1 MTIVTKCARPV
12 GFGVTCDPVSGHS
25 VSGGFRGGRP
35 ELGNAAKK
43 TVHRYHVSQHEP
55 APINWWPLILAAPIV
70 FLPLGFERRGDVDI
84 GEWVL
89 AWAGVLAFLVLFG
102 IALMSWQRRIPFLWV
117 VVPLAVLGAAY
128 SYYVYTAVV
137 FINYAACIVP
147 WAVDGHRGRT
157 ARYTAML
164 VAVLFAIGLRMPDP
178 DLRNW
183 YWLVVPVFCITCAAF
198 FSWVVR
204 TCLELNRFAKVAER
218 ERIARDL
225 HDVLGHTLSL
235 IALKTELAGRILAKN
250 SDAERAR
257 AEMADVENISR
268 QALVEVQ
275 QTILGDR
282 SETLEEEL
290 ERASSTLRTA
300 GIEVD
305 FQRERFF
312 VDAVHESVLGFA
324 LREAV
329 TNIVRHSRARTCHIR
344 LEQSAQEC
352 LLEVQDDGRGG
363 PQEDGQ
369 KGAPNEGEGLRGMR
383 ERVEAIGGSV
393 RRDVSAGTR
402 LSIRLPASLVTS

>member
-1 MTIVTKCARPV
+1 M
-12 GFGVTCDPVSGHS
+12 
-25 VSGGFRGGRP
+25 
-35 ELGNAAKK
+35 
-43 TVHRYHVSQHEP
+43 HRYHVSQHEP
-55 APINWWPLILAAPIV
+55 APINWWPMILAAPIV

-84 GEWVL
+84 QEWVL

-102 IALMSWQRRIPFLWV
+102 VALVSWQRRLPFLWV
-117 VVPLAVLGAAY
+117 VVPLAVLGALY
-128 SYYVYTAVV
+128 SEYVYTAVV

-147 WAVDGHRGRT
+147 WAVDADRRRT
-157 ARYTAML
+157 LRYTALL
-164 VAVLFAIGLRMPDP
+164 VGVLFAIGFRMPDP

-183 YWLVVPVFCITCAAF
+183 YWLVVPTFCITCAAF
-198 FSWVVR
+198 FAWVVR
-204 TCLELNRFAKVAER
+204 TCLDLNRLAKIAER

-235 IALKTELAGRILAKN
+235 IALKTELAGRLLSRN
-250 SDAERAR
+250 GDAERAR
-257 AEMADVENISR
+257 AEVADVESISR

-282 SETLEEEL
+282 AETLEEEF

-300 GIEVD
+300 GIAVD
-305 FQRERFF
+305 CQRERLT

-329 TNIVRHSRARTCHIR
+329 TNIVRHSQASSCHIR
-344 LEQSAQEC
+344 LQQSAQEC
-352 LLEVQDDGRGG
+352 VLEVQDDGSGC
-363 PQEDGQ
+363 PQQGQ
-369 KGAPNEGEGLRGMR
+369 KEGEGLRGMR

-393 RRDVSAGTR
+393 RRDVSTGTR

>member
-1 MTIVTKCARPV
+1 M
-12 GFGVTCDPVSGHS
+12 
-25 VSGGFRGGRP
+25 
-35 ELGNAAKK
+35 
-43 TVHRYHVSQHEP
+43 HRYHVSQHEP
-55 APINWWPLILAAPIV
+55 APINWWPMILAAPIV
-70 FLPLGFERRGDVDI
+70 FLPLGFERRGDVDTA
-84 GEWVL
+84 EWVL

-102 IALMSWQRRIPFLWV
+102 IALVSWQRRMPFLWV

-128 SYYVYTAVV
+128 SSYVYTAVV

-147 WAVDGHRGRT
+147 WAVDGERRRT
-157 ARYTAML
+157 ARYTALL
-164 VAVLFAIGLRMPDP
+164 VVVLFAIGLRMPDP

-183 YWLVVPVFCITCAAF
+183 YWLVVPVFCVTCAAF

-204 TCLELNRFAKVAER
+204 TCLELNRLAKVSER

-235 IALKTELAGRILAKN
+235 IALKTELAGRLLSQN

-268 QALVEVQ
+268 QALVDVQ

-282 SETLEEEL
+282 AETLEEEF

-305 FQRERFF
+305 CLRERLTFDP
-312 VDAVHESVLGFA
+312 VRESVLGFA

-329 TNIVRHSRARTCHIR
+329 TNIVRHSRASTCQIR
-344 LEQSAQEC
+344 LQQSAQEC
-352 LLEVQDDGRGG
+352 LLEVQDDGGG
-363 PQEDGQ
+363 GALQDGQ
-369 KGAPNEGEGLRGMR
+369 REGEGLRGMR

-393 RRDVSAGTR
+393 RRDVSTGTR
-402 LSIRLPASLVTS
+402 LSIRLPASLVAS

>member
-1 MTIVTKCARPV
+1 MTIVMNSAQPV
-12 GFGVTCDPVSGHS
+12 GFVVTCNPVSGRT
-25 VSGGFRGGRP
+25 VSGGYRSGCPRGRSDAPSRRP
-35 ELGNAAKK
+35 RALNGP
-43 TVHRYHVSQHEP
+43 TTDMHRYHVSTHEP
-55 APINWWPLILAAPIV
+55 APINWWPMILAAPIV

-84 GEWVL
+84 TEWVL

-102 IALMSWQRRIPFLWV
+102 IALVSWQRRIPFLWV

-147 WAVDGHRGRT
+147 WAVDGDRRRT

-164 VAVLFAIGLRMPDP
+164 AGVLFAIGLRMPDP

-204 TCLELNRFAKVAER
+204 TCLELNRLAKVAER

-235 IALKTELAGRILAKN
+235 IALKTELAGRLLSKN

-275 QTILGDR
+275 
-282 SETLEEEL
+282 
-290 ERASSTLRTA
+290 
-300 GIEVD
+300 
-305 FQRERFF
+305 
-312 VDAVHESVLGFA
+312 
-324 LREAV
+324 
-329 TNIVRHSRARTCHIR
+329 
-344 LEQSAQEC
+344 
-352 LLEVQDDGRGG
+352 DDGRGF
-363 PQEDGQ
+363 PEEEVQMESARASPSLPPELPLDS
-369 KGAPNEGEGLRGMR
+369 N
-383 ERVEAIGGSV
+383 AI
-393 RRDVSAGTR
+393 DDEE
-402 LSIRLPASLVTS
+402 P

>member
-1 MTIVTKCARPV
+1 
-12 GFGVTCDPVSGHS
+12 
-25 VSGGFRGGRP
+25 
-35 ELGNAAKK
+35 
-43 TVHRYHVSQHEP
+43 
-55 APINWWPLILAAPIV
+55 
-70 FLPLGFERRGDVDI
+70 
-84 GEWVL
+84 
-89 AWAGVLAFLVLFG
+89 
-102 IALMSWQRRIPFLWV
+102 
-117 VVPLAVLGAAY
+117 
-128 SYYVYTAVV
+128 
-137 FINYAACIVP
+137 
-147 WAVDGHRGRT
+147 
-157 ARYTAML
+157 ML
-164 VAVLFAIGLRMPDP
+164 VGVLFAIGLRMPDP

-183 YWLVVPVFCITCAAF
+183 YWLVVPVFCVTCAAF

-204 TCLELNRFAKVAER
+204 TVLELNRLAKVAER

-235 IALKTELAGRILAKN
+235 IALKTELAGRLLSKN

-305 FQRERFF
+305 FQREHLI

-329 TNIVRHSRARTCHIR
+329 TNIGRHSRASTCHIR
-344 LEQSAQEC
+344 LQQSAKEC
-352 LLEVQDDGRGG
+352 LLEVQDDGRGCR
-363 PQEDGQ
+363 PDEGQ
-369 KGAPNEGEGLRGMR
+369 KDGPNEGEGLRGMR

-393 RRDVSAGTR
+393 RLDVSAGTR
-402 LSIRLPASLVTS
+402 LSIRLPATLVTS

>member
-1 MTIVTKCARPV
+1 M
-12 GFGVTCDPVSGHS
+12 
-25 VSGGFRGGRP
+25 
-35 ELGNAAKK
+35 
-43 TVHRYHVSQHEP
+43 
-55 APINWWPLILAAPIV
+55 ILAAPIV
-70 FLPLGFERRGDVDI
+70 FLPLGFERRGDVDAM
-84 GEWVL
+84 EWVL
-89 AWAGVLAFLVLFG
+89 AWAGVVAFLVFFG
-102 IALMSWQRRIPFLWV
+102 IALVSWQRRVPFLWV

-128 SYYVYTAVV
+128 SSYVYTAVV

-147 WAVDGHRGRT
+147 WAVDGDRRRT
-157 ARYTAML
+157 ARYTVL
-164 VAVLFAIGLRMPDP
+164 LIVVLFAIGLRMPDP

-204 TCLELNRFAKVAER
+204 TCLELNRLAKVSER

-235 IALKTELAGRILAKN
+235 IALKTELAGRLLSQN

-257 AEMADVENISR
+257 AEMADVESISR

-282 SETLEEEL
+282 AETLEEEF

-300 GIEVD
+300 GITVECD
-305 FQRERFF
+305 RERLTF
-312 VDAVHESVLGFA
+312 DPIRESVLGFA

-329 TNIVRHSRARTCHIR
+329 TNIVRHSSARTCHIR
-344 LEQSAQEC
+344 LQQSAREC
-352 LLEVQDDGRGG
+352 LLEVQDDGRGC
-363 PQEDGQ
+363 PEDEGQ
-369 KGAPNEGEGLRGMR
+369 REGEGLRGMR

-393 RRDVSAGTR
+393 RRDVSTGTR

>member
-1 MTIVTKCARPV
+1 M
-12 GFGVTCDPVSGHS
+12 
-25 VSGGFRGGRP
+25 
-35 ELGNAAKK
+35 
-43 TVHRYHVSQHEP
+43 HRYHVSQHEP
-55 APINWWPLILAAPIV
+55 APINWWPMILAAPIV
-70 FLPLGFERRGDVDI
+70 FLPLGFERRGDVLAW
-84 GEWVL
+84 EWVL
-89 AWAGVLAFLVLFG
+89 AWVGVLAFLVLFA
-102 IALMSWQRRIPFLWV
+102 IALVSWQRRLPFLWV

-128 SYYVYTAVV
+128 SSYVYTAVV

-147 WAVDGHRGRT
+147 WAVDGERWRT
-157 ARYTAML
+157 ARYTALL
-164 VAVLFAIGLRMPDP
+164 VGVLFAIGLSMPDP

-183 YWLVVPVFCITCAAF
+183 YWLVIPTFCVTCAAF

-204 TCLELNRFAKVAER
+204 TCLDLHRLAKIAER

-235 IALKTELAGRILAKN
+235 IALKTELAGRLLSQN
-250 SDAERAR
+250 NDAERAR

-282 SETLEEEL
+282 AETLEEEF

-300 GIEVD
+300 GIAVECERGCLRVD
-305 FQRERFF
+305 T
-312 VDAVHESVLGFA
+312 VHESVLGFA

-329 TNIVRHSRARTCHIR
+329 TNIVRHSRASSCHIR
-344 LEQSAQEC
+344 LQQSEQGC
-352 LLEVQDDGRGG
+352 LLEVQDDGRGC
-363 PQEDGQ
+363 PQEGQ
-369 KGAPNEGEGLRGMR
+369 KEGEGLRGMR

-402 LSIRLPASLVTS
+402 LLVRLPTSLVTP